1 VTQLLKEGG
10 VNRSNEYRQKVADLA
25 LMELVSEGFIT
36 LNKAY
41 DSNNPKNGAVKYL
54 VRSPITAFS
63 LSKE

>member
-1 VTQLLKEGG
+1 MTQLLKEGG